1 MFVGQHEHSLDAKG
15 RVVLPAPY
23 RASVAARGY
32 VTRLDSCIGLW
43 SEEGFDDVARKWK
56 EQRDQGL
63 ISNQIFRKFM
73 TNVNEVKLDSAGR
86 ITLPRTLLDELE
98 FGPQVVISGLFDRV
112 EIWPKDKYD
121 LDQSDDV
128 GEELAEVINRL
139 GL

>member
-1 MFVGQHEHSLDAKG
+1 M
-15 RVVLPAPY
+15 
-23 RASVAARGY
+23 AARGY

-43 SEEGFDDVARKWK
+43 SEEGFDDVAQKWK
-56 EQRDQGL
+56 ANRDQGS

-86 ITLPRTLLDELE
+86 ITLPRNLLDELE
-98 FGPQVVISGLFDRV
+98 FDSQVVINGLFDRV

-121 LDQSDDV
+121 QDQSEDV

>member
-43 SEEGFDDVARKWK
+43 SEEGFADVAQKWMGYR
-56 EQRDQGL
+56 EQGL
-63 ISNQIFRKFM
+63 ISNQIFRKFT

-86 ITLPRTLLDELE
+86 ITLPRTLLDDLE
-98 FGPQVVISGLFDRV
+98 FDSQVVISGLIERV
-112 EIWPKDKYD
+112 EIWPSDRYE
-121 LDQSDDV
+121 LDQGGDV
-128 GEELAEVINRL
+128 GSEYADAINRL